1 MSSIL
6 KGLNESVIP
15 VTEESPIDIK
25 IQNALWQAVTNESLS
40 EEYINEI
47 DPGMIT
53 NIMSVFP
60 MISKIIV
67 SNAVNKAKKE
77 ATETSNM
84 ISTMKKYRDSQP
96 VTPEEKEQMMSQFKD
111 LITYGAMAVGSV
123 MAGMPAGPGIALAGA
138 YKKEIMELIK
148 TKGPEVLINLLQT
161 KGNLDVIKILYH
173 KLLAK
178 NALPFYHPAPKG
190 VAESQLD
197 ELSNEK
203 LAKYKTAAAADAK
216 KADSEG
222 DYKRGDKRFSGIVKA
237 TKKEFDND
245 AKKELSEKMDSRFSK
260 TEWIPLD
267 DALKILKH
275 YGARIEKWG
284 GHESFYY
291 YDREGVRHFVGDLS
305 WNADDTRNVKLSLI
319 NQAVR
324 HLRSQAVSEANNY
337 HANRTGFSR
346 GQRDDERHDLDVQ
359 QSAPQVWGLKI
370 NGKVWSKDGK
380 YVTFKTKEAALNIR
394 NSILKNRPDLE
405 IGLIT
410 KGGSPASGA
419 QSKTDDNFRAYLAQR
434 KAGQQEQIDEIID
447 PSTATAKALRYV
459 GRKFAQAFPWLA
471 VGGVGAGL
479 AASGLMAPIVA
490 SMGGITSALSALS
503 AEMAFSAGMA
513 GTYAA
518 PSIIQTIK
526 DLFAADENSIQ
537 AGIKRWVE
545 KYVGDEQDVQEFM
558 LVHAR
563 SAYEGKTVFR
573 WRAKEWP
580 VKLNKEQ
587 AEAYLEKN
595 DKSWLEFEKQKAIDA
610 EKAKAEK
617 ELAKDDLDENC
628 WKGYHKEG
636 NKELFGKTVPNC
648 VKNEGVAEEQ
658 HSCPHCGGE
667 MVSEELMNEK
677 KDACYYKVK
686 SRYKVWPSAY
696 ASGALVKCRKKG
708 ADSWGNGGKKNE
720 SSILEGIERADENL
734 HKWFKEKWV
743 RFGPDGKIRG
753 DCARG
758 DDSEG
763 KPKCLPQSKAQSL
776 GKKGRASAAARK
788 RREDPNPERSGKAI
802 NVNTKKKSNES
813 LDEGWKEKLG
823 AAALAGSMALG
834 AGAAHS
840 RVTPDGQ
847 GGFTGGLKPSAT
859 VTAPSDDKPSA
870 EAPKGFS
877 KEYLQKAAD
886 PNRTGRYMISV
897 EKAQELLKQMNED
910 QLDEKWSQK
919 YKDSI
924 NCSNPK
930 GFSQRAHCQGK
941 NK

>member
-1 MSSIL
+1 M
-6 KGLNESVIP
+6 KPAEFLN
-15 VTEESPIDIK
+15 
-25 IQNALWQAVTNESLS
+25 
-40 EEYINEI
+40 
-47 DPGMIT
+47 
-53 NIMSVFP
+53 
-60 MISKIIV
+60 
-67 SNAVNKAKKE
+67 
-77 ATETSNM
+77 
-84 ISTMKKYRDSQP
+84 
-96 VTPEEKEQMMSQFKD
+96 
-111 LITYGAMAVGSV
+111 
-123 MAGMPAGPGIALAGA
+123 
-138 YKKEIMELIK
+138 
-148 TKGPEVLINLLQT
+148 
-161 KGNLDVIKILYH
+161 
-173 KLLAK
+173 
-178 NALPFYHPAPKG
+178 
-190 VAESQLD
+190 
-197 ELSNEK
+197 ELSNDT
-203 LAKYKTAAAADAK
+203 LASYKKKAGADATAADKEGDTK
-216 KADSEG
+216 KA
-222 DYKRGDKRFSGIVKA
+222 DKRFSGIVKA
-237 TKKEFDND
+237 TKKQFAND
-245 AKKELSEKMDSRFSK
+245 AKGITEMDSEGYKGTRDDYELGK
-260 TEWIPLD
+260 GKEYQGKPAKAKDVAKDAEKVLD
-267 DALKILKH
+267 KAFDKAHKK
-275 YGARIEKWG
+275 
-284 GHESFYY
+284 
-291 YDREGVRHFVGDLS
+291 D
-305 WNADDTRNVKLSLI
+305 VK
-319 NQAVR
+319 
-324 HLRSQAVSEANNY
+324 EAYNNY

-359 QSAPQVWGLKI
+359 QSTPQVWGLKI

-405 IGLIT
+405 IGLVT
-410 KGGSPASGA
+410 RSGVA
-419 QSKTDDNFRAYLAQR
+419 
-434 KAGQQEQIDEIID
+434 EDE
-447 PSTATAKALRYV
+447 
-459 GRKFAQAFPWLA
+459 
-471 VGGVGAGL
+471 
-479 AASGLMAPIVA
+479 
-490 SMGGITSALSALS
+490 
-503 AEMAFSAGMA
+503 
-513 GTYAA
+513 
-518 PSIIQTIK
+518 
-526 DLFAADENSIQ
+526 
-537 AGIKRWVE
+537 
-545 KYVGDEQDVQEFM
+545 
-558 LVHAR
+558 
-563 SAYEGKTVFR
+563 
-573 WRAKEWP
+573 
-580 VKLNKEQ
+580 
-587 AEAYLEKN
+587 
-595 DKSWLEFEKQKAIDA
+595 
-610 EKAKAEK
+610 
-617 ELAKDDLDENC
+617 LDENC

-648 VKNEGVAEEQ
+648 VKNEDVAEGSLEEYGDTNKGQKMLGKVHQRAADRVTSKQADKDPAYARKAQQTQDRAWDRLAVKEQGVAEEQ

-763 KPKCLPQSKAQSL
+763 KPKCLPQSKAHSL
-776 GKKGRASAAARK
+776 GKKGRASAASRK

-813 LDEGWKEKLG
+813 IDEGWKDKLG

-847 GGFTGGLKPSAT
+847 GGFTGGLKPTPT
-859 VTAPSDDKPSA
+859 VTAPSDDKPAA